1 MMMYLTRLLQDG
13 KWGKH
18 CICGWRTLYFSP
30 IEEGRGEGVGVSAG
44 RKSDRCYVLALTGLA
59 MEKPRATEQVF
70 LLYVAMTP
78 PQRSLLPER
87 V

>member
-18 CICGWRTLYFSP
+18 CICGWGTLYFSP
-30 IEEGRGEGVGVSAG
+30 IEEGRDKGVGVPAG
-44 RKSDRCYVLALTGLA
+44 RKSDRCHVSVLTGLA
-59 MEKPRATEQVF
+59 MEKRLATEQVF

-87 V
+87 L